1 MFASEIFLAA
11 LTQSLVGVSMGARGR
26 GGGGG
31 AEGGSI
37 PEGCTFGRLRLMR
50 LHAWEGTERVTSW
63 CMLCW

>member
-31 AEGGSI
+31 QRGAAS
-37 PEGCTFGRLRLMR
+37 LRAAHL
-50 LHAWEGTERVTSW
+50 ADYAS
-63 CMLCW
+63 